1 MILRFQRLINSI
13 KVTWMSFSKQIS
25 YLFNFFLFCRIGT
38 KFIAMVLLHLK
49 YFPFCLIKPSTWRK
63 VTNEQT
69 LNWYFTQTKL
79 YFMWHKIVGMSCL
92 ILRRLLRCAAKV
104 FMCAAKLSFLFV
116 LISGIQCMILHY
128 FNTVLLFLGVLKRYY
143 NGIQHLGF

>member
-1 MILRFQRLINSI
+1 MYWKKTRQVKLELMILRFQRLISI
-13 KVTWMSFSKQIS
+13 KVTWMSSSKHIS
-25 YLFNFFLFCRIGT
+25 YLFKFFLFCRIGT

-49 YFPFCLIKPSTWRK
+49 YFPLCLIKPSTWRK

-92 ILRRLLRCAAKV
+92 ILRRLLRCASKV

-116 LISGIQCMILHY
+116 WIQYPYLRNSMHDP
-128 FNTVLLFLGVLKRYY
+128 TLF
-143 NGIQHLGF
+143 

>member
-1 MILRFQRLINSI
+1 MYWKKTRQVKLELMILRFQRLINSI

-104 FMCAAKLSFLFV
+104 FMRAAKLSFLFV
-116 LISGIQCMILHY
+116 WIQYPYLMNSMHDP
-128 FNTVLLFLGVLKRYY
+128 TLF
-143 NGIQHLGF
+143 

>member
-1 MILRFQRLINSI
+1 MHWKKASQVGIELTILRFQRLISI
-13 KVTWMSFSKQIS
+13 EVTCMSISKLIS
-25 YLFNFFLFCRIGT
+25 YLFIFFFCRIGT

-69 LNWYFTQTKL
+69 SNWYFTQAKL

-92 ILRRLLRCAAKV
+92 ILRWLLRCALKV
-104 FMCAAKLSFLFV
+104 FMCAAKLSILFV
-116 LISGIQCMILHY
+116 WIQYPYLRNSVHGR
-128 FNTVLLFLGVLKRYY
+128 TLF
-143 NGIQHLGF
+143 

>member
-1 MILRFQRLINSI
+1 MYWKKTRQVKLELMILRFQRLINSI

-116 LISGIQCMILHY
+116 WIQYPYLRNSMY
-128 FNTVLLFLGVLKRYY
+128 DPTLF
-143 NGIQHLGF
+143 

>member
-1 MILRFQRLINSI
+1 MILKFQRLICI

-79 YFMWHKIVGMSCL
+79 YFIWHKIVGMSCL

-104 FMCAAKLSFLFV
+104 FMCAPKLSFLFV
-116 LISGIQCMILHY
+116 WIQYPYLRNSMHDR
-128 FNTVLLFLGVLKRYY
+128 TLF
-143 NGIQHLGF
+143 